1 MAQPAP
7 LFRDDLGCPLCQA
20 ACNYGLTKGPVEIE
34 SRSPLHRFET
44 ETMKS
49 SEHRRYFGCNSSE
62 ISTREFGSF
71 FSFYFG
77 FLSYFAFWDR
87 RAG

>member
-1 MAQPAP
+1 MKA
-7 LFRDDLGCPLCQA
+7 FLG
-20 ACNYGLTKGPVEIE
+20 
-34 SRSPLHRFET
+34 HR
-44 ETMKS
+44 
-49 SEHRRYFGCNSSE
+49 NSDCTPSE
-62 ISTREFGSF
+62 ILNREFGSF